1 MRPTMM
7 KTEIVRAMKA
17 VDARGRIP
25 ALLHGYD
32 TICKCLCRERG
43 RIASSMAV
51 VRFPLGTGPR
61 ALSATARE
69 HILRTW
75 RSFVGPHPEP
85 HR

>member
-1 MRPTMM
+1 MM
-7 KTEIVRAMKA
+7 TTEIERAMKA

-25 ALLHGYD
+25 ALLHGHD
-32 TICKCLCRERG
+32 TICKCFGGNRG
-43 RIASSMAV
+43 RSASSIDV
-51 VRFPLGTGPR
+51 VRFPLVPGPR